1 MSNAMSKAEANAL
14 SVIYEVAGSQVALDL
29 PFVKKYLVRGRAD
42 LVSDQEIVLFMNTC
56 KNQGMNP
63 LVNGEVYLI
72 KYRTFGICY
81 GDDTGSGDPYKHV
94 AMAVRFLSYDAGSE
108 TWVNKSLAAVST
120 SKFTDR
126 RTPGPHSCRRSGGLH
141 RFGGQRECSADHRG
155 RRCGVGE
162 LHAPDGQPD
171 HGERDGHHQLCQ

>member
-63 LVNGEVYLI
+63 WS
-72 KYRTFGICY
+72 T
-81 GDDTGSGDPYKHV
+81 
-94 AMAVRFLSYDAGSE
+94 ARF
-108 TWVNKSLAAVST
+108 T
-120 SKFTDR
+120 
-126 RTPGPHSCRRSGGLH
+126 
-141 RFGGQRECSADHRG
+141 
-155 RRCGVGE
+155 
-162 LHAPDGQPD
+162 
-171 HGERDGHHQLCQ
+171 